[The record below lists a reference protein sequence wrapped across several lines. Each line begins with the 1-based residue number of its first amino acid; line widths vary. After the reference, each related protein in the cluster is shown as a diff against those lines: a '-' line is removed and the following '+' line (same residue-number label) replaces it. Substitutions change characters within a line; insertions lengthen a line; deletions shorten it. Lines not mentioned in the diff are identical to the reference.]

1 VTLIFWGT
9 FLRTAHWHSMRH
21 LALMSCVLGFALF
34 ACATTRAETS
44 TDRADADALP
54 VPTAADVISQLYQF
68 DLFQQ
73 TAVDRTDAAA
83 ASSDILTTAA
93 SRAEAAVKRDKAL
106 AQLQQ
111 QTGTTVQT
119 DRKAAAMRAHG
130 VVTIDRADGPS
141 YVRAFYAAQLAE
153 YELTVELLER
163 YLQHP
168 DNEDVGS
175 FATAQLPALRAELK
189 DTRNALADK

>member
-1 VTLIFWGT
+1 
-9 FLRTAHWHSMRH
+9 MRH
-21 LALMSCVLGFALF
+21 LALISYALSFVLL
-34 ACATTRAETS
+34 ACATTRAEIS
-44 TDRADADALP
+44 ADRADTGTLP
-54 VPTAADVISQLYQF
+54 APTAADVISQLYQF

-73 TAVDRTDAAA
+73 NAVDRADAEV
-83 ASSDILTTAA
+83 SSDILTTAA

-106 AQLQQ
+106 ADLQQ
-111 QTGTTVQT
+111 QTGTTVPT

-130 VVTIDRADGPS
+130 AASIDRADGPS

-168 DNEDVGS
+168 DNDDVGS
-175 FATAQLPALRAELK
+175 FATAQLPVLRSELT
-189 DTRNALADK
+189 DTRNALTDK